1 MSEEAMSYGMI
12 REVLLKEGHLNRDPD
27 VEGAGHGSG
36 WTMSVL
42 GRENSKGKSSKA
54 GMSLVCLRNQKEV
67 CVAGF
72 VK

>member
-42 GRENSKGKSSKA
+42 AEKTARAKA
-54 GMSLVCLRNQKEV
+54 PKQE
-67 CVAGF
+67 
-72 VK
+72 

>member
-1 MSEEAMSYGMI
+1 MRESVSEEAMSYGMI

-42 GRENSKGKSSKA
+42 AEKTARAKA
-54 GMSLVCLRNQKEV
+54 PKQE
-67 CVAGF
+67 
-72 VK
+72 